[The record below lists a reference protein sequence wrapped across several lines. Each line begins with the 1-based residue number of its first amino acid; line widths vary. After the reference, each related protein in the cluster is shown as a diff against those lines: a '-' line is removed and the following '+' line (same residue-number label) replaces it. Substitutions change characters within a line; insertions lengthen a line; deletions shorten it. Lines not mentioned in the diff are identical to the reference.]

1 MAVITDLDLQLLLIQ
16 RVGDVD
22 PDSGDPVS
30 PLRPNANG
38 IVLQNSERL
47 WNQYVAYRG
56 LHPTLGTRLFDA
68 YFMRAAT
75 ELIIGVLESR
85 VDFSAVGT
93 AMRVSLNQR
102 RARAERFLDTLTD
115 RIDHIEC
122 QLQAW
127 ALPAHG
133 ALTTI
138 TPTIPPLPATSSNPF
153 FWSPWGDDPRYA
165 GSVYWTSW
173 RRNNVWP

>member
-1 MAVITDLDLQLLLIQ
+1 MAAITDLDLQLLLIQ

-22 PDSGDPVS
+22 PDSGDPIS
-30 PLRPNANG
+30 PMRPNGNG

-47 WNQYVAYRG
+47 WNLYSAYIG
-56 LHPTLGTRLFDA
+56 VHPTLGQRLFSA

-75 ELIIGVLESR
+75 ELVIGVLESR

-102 RARAERFLDTLTD
+102 RARAERFVDTLSE

-122 QLQAW
+122 QLQAL
-127 ALPAHG
+127 AIPLSGVLAAQTPSP
-133 ALTTI
+133 LTGV
-138 TPTIPPLPATSSNPF
+138 LA
-153 FWSPWGDDPRYA
+153 SPWRPDANSQRYS
-165 GSVYWTSW
+165 GSPYYGYWNRWITT
-173 RRNNVWP
+173 WP